1 MASPEKSLRALV
13 VYCSLTGNT
22 RKVAETI
29 KGALESAS
37 VTTAVREV
45 GEADGEEL
53 HDYDLVLLGAPSITF
68 LPPTPMIR
76 FLQGKLAAHR
86 DRGDIRP
93 CAPQI
98 PGKHAA
104 VFVTYSGP
112 HTGISEATTAGKY
125 MAQFLEHIGFGV
137 PAEWYIVGEYHGS
150 LELSTK
156 GRLGDVRGRPN
167 QQDLDEVR
175 RQVRTLLD
183 QLAS

>member
-1 MASPEKSLRALV
+1 MASPEKPLRALV

-22 RKVAETI
+22 RKVADTI
-29 KGALESAS
+29 KEALESAKVS
-37 VTTAVREV
+37 TTVREAA
-45 GEADGEEL
+45 EADGEEL
-53 HDYDLVLLGAPSITF
+53 YDYDLVLLGAPSITF
-68 LPPTPMIR
+68 LPATPMIR

-98 PGKHAA
+98 PGKHAV

-137 PAEWYIVGEYHGS
+137 PAEWYIVGEHHGS

-167 QQDLDEVR
+167 QQDLNEVR
-175 RQVRTLLD
+175 MHVHTLLA
-183 QLAS
+183 QLA

>member
-1 MASPEKSLRALV
+1 MASPEKSLRALL

-29 KGALESAS
+29 KEALESANI
-37 VTTAVREV
+37 TTAMREV
-45 GEADGEEL
+45 GQADEEEL
-53 HDYDLVLLGAPSITF
+53 YDYDLVLLGAPSITF
-68 LPPTPMIR
+68 LPPPPMIR
-76 FLQGKLAAHR
+76 FLQGKLATHR

-98 PGKHAA
+98 PGKRAV

-125 MAQFLEHIGFGV
+125 MGQFLEHIGFGV

-150 LELSTK
+150 FELSTM

-167 QQDLDEVR
+167 QQDLEEVR
-175 RQVRTLLD
+175 MQVHTLVA
-183 QLAS
+183 QLV

>member
-1 MASPEKSLRALV
+1 MELAERSLRALV

-22 RKVAETI
+22 RKVADTVKE
-29 KGALESAS
+29 ALEKAKIST
-37 VTTAVREV
+37 VLREV

-53 HDYDLVLLGAPSITF
+53 YDYDLVLLGAPSITF
-68 LPPTPMIR
+68 LPAAPMIR
-76 FLQGKLAAHR
+76 FLQGKLATHR

-98 PGKHAA
+98 PGKHAV

-137 PAEWYIVGEYHGS
+137 PVEWYIVGEYHGS
-150 LELSTK
+150 VELSTK

-175 RQVRTLLD
+175 MQVHAL
-183 QLAS
+183 LASLV